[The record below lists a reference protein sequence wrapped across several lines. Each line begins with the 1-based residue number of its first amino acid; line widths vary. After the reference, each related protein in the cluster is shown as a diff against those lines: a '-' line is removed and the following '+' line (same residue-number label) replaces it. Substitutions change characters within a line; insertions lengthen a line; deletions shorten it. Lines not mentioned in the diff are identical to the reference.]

1 MDAGYGQA
9 FCPLGIKA
17 KVKKWDDGGNVPTP
31 TNPKLSLFYTGRQER
46 PLHLSPDC
54 RSSRISAWL
63 QFLKSNVTW
72 HASERGPQMLP
83 GCCPRFETSRFCPHP
98 ICQRTT
104 SLYGGEGPARA
115 SVEQSLADL
124 SFHWCWTR
132 WAGCREVWGRE
143 GGGDCGD
150 WAEPSDRMVSTAVA
164 TTEACLSAEVLRCW
178 EPLGVTG
185 RGLGWSWRPW
195 RARLRPGLVPG
206 ERQRRKES
214 GHLWVRPARAL
225 HPNPR
230 GQRTSEGGKGHSQLL
245 LLSRDPHAR
254 AGEGGFGPVPWESP
268 RKEPRDPLRFQTF
281 PSSFPAKST
290 SRCLV
295 THWLPP
301 PCGENW
307 LLGCKTG
314 RSE

>member
-1 MDAGYGQA
+1 MLAMA
-9 FCPLGIKA
+9 RPCPLGIKA

-31 TNPKLSLFYTGRQER
+31 TNPKLSLFYTGRQQR

-72 HASERGPQMLP
+72 HASERGPQVLP
-83 GCCPRFETSRFCPHP
+83 GCCPRFETSRFCLHP
-98 ICQRTT
+98 VYQRTT

-115 SVEQSLADL
+115 SVERSLADL
-124 SFHWCWTR
+124 SFHWCWMR
-132 WAGCREVWGRE
+132 WAGRREVWGRE

-150 WAEPSDRMVSTAVA
+150 WAEPGDRMVSTAVA
-164 TTEACLSAEVLRCW
+164 TTEACLSAEVLRRW

-206 ERQRRKES
+206 ERQRRKEN
-214 GHLWVRPARAL
+214 GHLWVRSARAL
-225 HPNPR
+225 HPSPR

-245 LLSRDPHAR
+245 LLSRDPHTR
-254 AGEGGFGPVPWESP
+254 AGEGFGPVPLGVPEKGATGSSP
-268 RKEPRDPLRFQTF
+268 F
-281 PSSFPAKST
+281 PDVS
-290 SRCLV
+290 
-295 THWLPP
+295 
-301 PCGENW
+301 
-307 LLGCKTG
+307 
-314 RSE
+314 